1 MKLDRFS
8 KFAWFVMISNMAVIL
23 WGAFVRA
30 SGSGAGCGSHWPLC
44 QGEVIPLA
52 PQIQTVVEFTH
63 RIMSGSALLLVL
75 GMLIWAWRVYPKGH
89 LVRAGVVAVVI
100 GMFAESI
107 AGAGLVLFNWTAM
120 NISLGRIIIMP
131 VHLVV
136 TFYLLAAL
144 TLTAW
149 WASGGAA
156 VRLQGQGTTLWLVAL
171 GLLGTLVMA
180 MAGAVTALGDTVLP
194 VSSLNQAAL
203 DALTPAGQLL
213 VDLRIWHPLIAVGIG
228 AYLLFLA
235 NLMRMSS
242 KNIFVM
248 RFAFALGILFVIQ
261 LGAGVLNIWL
271 QVPIWMQLTH
281 LLLANLVWIVMIL
294 LGAAMLAQEPQ
305 AAESQRH
312 ASVPSASI

>member
-8 KFAWFVMISNMAVIL
+8 KFAWFVMIFNMAVIL
-23 WGAFVRA
+23 WGALVRA

-52 PQIQTVVEFTH
+52 PQIQTAIEFAH
-63 RIMSGSALLLVL
+63 RVSSGTALLLVL
-75 GMLIWAWRVYPKGH
+75 GMVVWAWRVFPKGH
-89 LVRAGVVAVVI
+89 RVRAGAVAVVI

-136 TFYLLAAL
+136 TFYLLGAL

-156 VRLQGQGTTLWLVAL
+156 MRLRGQGTTLWMVAL

-213 VDLRIWHPLIAVGIG
+213 VDLRVWHPWVAVGIG
-228 AYLLFLA
+228 AYLLFLV
-235 NLMRMSS
+235 NRMRMSS
-242 KNIFVM
+242 RNIFVT
-248 RFAFALGILFVIQ
+248 RFAFALGILFVVE

-271 QVPIWMQLTH
+271 LVPIWMQLFH
-281 LLLANLVWIVMIL
+281 LLLANLVWIVMVL
-294 LGAAMLAQEPQ
+294 LSAATLAQDPQPQ
-305 AAESQRH
+305 AQPVRAVEK
-312 ASVPSASI
+312 